1 MMPKRSIHI
10 VVMLLLALAALAGC
24 SFGEQTAAVSPTTPD
39 AAAQVPQAAS
49 TQATTEAVTVQTVAV
64 GAAPAAQETV
74 EPTLEAEGSNATQT
88 TGTAADA
95 AVPTPGPT
103 APAEAQA
110 VTVALEQIIA
120 DVNARAG
127 DAVVTIR
134 TANGQGSGFLID
146 GEGHIVTNN
155 HVVADAQGGQVL
167 VSFSGLFDTVGQV
180 IGTDPDSD
188 IAVVDVEQIPD
199 GVQPV
204 ELGDSSQL
212 RVGQTTI
219 AIGNPL
225 GQERTVTNGIVSAT
239 NRTISEQTGGYAI
252 GGAIQTDAAINPGNS
267 GGPLLDANARVIGMN
282 TAILSQS
289 GTSSGI
295 GFAVPVNLIKRVVPS
310 LIAQGRYDHPYLGVQ
325 MGEVTTLIAEEQN
338 LPSAGIIMQATGAD
352 SPAAQ
357 AGLPDEAIVTAING
371 EPLTSTEDVIA
382 YLELNTAPGDT
393 VTLNVVQQDGTQRDV
408 EVTLGARPSVTDQG
422 TDQPSLP

>member
-155 HVVADAQGGQVL
+155 HVVADAQG
-167 VSFSGLFDTVGQV
+167 GQV